1 MRGLFEVA
9 GSVHTMTRIA
19 QAAQHHRLQDGIIF
33 NEQNS
38 HAFKKTGF
46 RATGLGCVVR
56 NWSGSIDDKVGMSIR
71 HNLRLSRL
79 RAASHHSLRTA
90 VAATWTAFIVTA
102 LSLSQG
108 QAMAQTPTETLGLT
122 RVLEAARNNFDVAI
136 TRQAAE
142 AAKAD
147 VLAADRAPFPIFNA
161 KTSQMY
167 LDSGVNGNQGIGPGP
182 FGQKNI
188 DKSGGIDWT
197 WERGSK
203 RALRTQSAGRLAN
216 AAQADLQ
223 DMVQVQQ
230 AGAAS
235 AYFDLLA
242 ARERNREMHALA
254 NSALMLAKSAGLRL
268 KAGDLSAQDTA
279 RLEIEA
285 QRAQADAHSA
295 QLDQQRALL
304 LLGQLTALRV
314 DPTRWH
320 IAAEWPALPTAPLS
334 SNVPETWVEQR
345 PDVKA
350 ALERVAA
357 AQASLDLA
365 MSQKKADVTV
375 GSSLDH
381 DPRVSRRS
389 LELRFSVPLQWGYGF
404 EGEIGR
410 AQAQL
415 TQAQDVAEK
424 TKQDARAE
432 LQRLLEELRTA
443 VQRETLYAQDIM
455 PRARR
460 VAEQAEVAYT
470 KGASSLTDLIDARR
484 TLRNT
489 LIEATLARTDFAK
502 SSVVWDL
509 RTANISR

>member
-1 MRGLFEVA
+1 
-9 GSVHTMTRIA
+9 
-19 QAAQHHRLQDGIIF
+19 
-33 NEQNS
+33 
-38 HAFKKTGF
+38 
-46 RATGLGCVVR
+46 
-56 NWSGSIDDKVGMSIR
+56 MSIR
-71 HNLRLSRL
+71 QNPRLGGRQAAASPTL
-79 RAASHHSLRTA
+79 RAHMTTA
-90 VAATWTAFIVTA
+90 WAIALVTVLAFSPV
-102 LSLSQG
+102 SVMSQ
-108 QAMAQTPTETLGLT
+108 TTTETLGLT
-122 RVLEAARNNFDVAI
+122 RVLEAARNNLDVAI

-147 VLAADRAPFPIFNA
+147 VLTADRSPFPVFSA

-167 LDSGVNGNQGIGPGP
+167 LDNGVNGNQGIGAGA

-203 RALRTQSAGRLAN
+203 RALRTQTAGRLAN
-216 AAQADLQ
+216 AAQSDLQ
-223 DMVQVQQ
+223 DMVQMQQ
-230 AGAAS
+230 AAAAS

-242 ARERNREMHALA
+242 AQERNREMQALSQ
-254 NSALMLAKSAGLRL
+254 SALVLAKSAGLRL

-295 QLDQQRALL
+295 QLDQQRAVLM
-304 LLGQLTALRV
+304 LGQLTALRI
-314 DPTRWH
+314 DLSQWR
-320 IAAEWPALPTAPLS
+320 IAADWPALPSDTLS
-334 SNVPETWVEQR
+334 NNVPETWVEQR

-357 AQASLDLA
+357 AQAALELA
-365 MSQKKADVTV
+365 VSQKKADVTV

-381 DPRVSRRS
+381 DPRMSRRS
-389 LELRFSVPLQWGYGF
+389 LELRVSMPLQWGYGY

-410 AQAQL
+410 SQAQL
-415 TQAQDVAEK
+415 TQARDVVEK

-432 LQRLLEELRTA
+432 LQRLLEEFRTSL
-443 VQRETLYAQDIM
+443 QRETLYAQDIV

-460 VAEQAEVAYT
+460 VAEQAEVAYA

-484 TLRNT
+484 TLRGT
-489 LIEATLARTDFAK
+489 LIEAAFARADFAK
-502 SSVVWDL
+502 SSVVWQL
-509 RTANISR
+509 RTSNTYSSSGSDSDNTLPISR

>member
-1 MRGLFEVA
+1 M
-9 GSVHTMTRIA
+9 
-19 QAAQHHRLQDGIIF
+19 
-33 NEQNS
+33 
-38 HAFKKTGF
+38 
-46 RATGLGCVVR
+46 VR
-56 NWSGSIDDKVGMSIR
+56 NWSGNINDKRNMSIR
-71 HNLRLSRL
+71 HNPHNHRPDAPFRRTLRNALE
-79 RAASHHSLRTA
+79 ATRTA
-90 VAATWTAFIVTA
+90 AILAALAFSHASVMSQTA
-102 LSLSQG
+102 
-108 QAMAQTPTETLGLT
+108 TETLDLP

-142 AAKAD
+142 VAKAD
-147 VLAADRAPFPIFNA
+147 VLAADRSPFPVFSA

-167 LDSGVNGNQGIGPGP
+167 LDNGVNGNQGIGPGA

-203 RALRTQSAGRLAN
+203 RALRTQSAGRLAD

-223 DMVQVQQ
+223 DMVQIQQ
-230 AGAAS
+230 AAAAS

-242 ARERNREMHALA
+242 ARERSHEMHALA
-254 NSALMLAKSAGLRL
+254 NSALMLARSAGLRL

-304 LLGQLTALRV
+304 LLGQFTALRV
-314 DPTRWH
+314 DLASWKVT
-320 IAAEWPALPTAPLS
+320 ANWPALPNNPLS
-334 SNVPETWVEQR
+334 SHVPETWVEQR

-350 ALERVAA
+350 AQERTAA
-357 AQASLDLA
+357 AQAALDLA
-365 MSQKKADVTV
+365 VSQKKADVTI

-460 VAEQAEVAYT
+460 VAEQAEVAYA

-502 SSVVWDL
+502 SSVVWNL

>member
-1 MRGLFEVA
+1 
-9 GSVHTMTRIA
+9 
-19 QAAQHHRLQDGIIF
+19 
-33 NEQNS
+33 
-38 HAFKKTGF
+38 
-46 RATGLGCVVR
+46 
-56 NWSGSIDDKVGMSIR
+56 
-71 HNLRLSRL
+71 
-79 RAASHHSLRTA
+79 
-90 VAATWTAFIVTA
+90 
-102 LSLSQG
+102 
-108 QAMAQTPTETLGLT
+108 
-122 RVLEAARNNFDVAI
+122 LEAARNNYDVAI
-136 TRQAAE
+136 TRKAAQ

-147 VLAADRAPFPIFNA
+147 VLAADRSPFPIFSA

-167 LDSGVNGNQGIGPGP
+167 LDSGVSGNQGIGPGP

-203 RALRTQSAGRLAN
+203 RDLRTQSAGRLAE

-223 DMVQVQQ
+223 DMVQMQQ
-230 AGAAS
+230 AAAAS
-235 AYFDLLA
+235 AYFDLMA
-242 ARERNREMHALA
+242 ARERSREMHALA
-254 NSALMLAKSAGLRL
+254 NSALVLAKSAGLRL

-304 LLGQLTALRV
+304 LLNQLTALRV
-314 DPTRWH
+314 DHAHWG
-320 IAAEWPALPTAPLS
+320 IAADWPSLPKEPLRQ
-334 SNVPETWVEQR
+334 NVPDTWVEQR

-357 AQASLDLA
+357 AQATLDLA
-365 MSQKKADVTV
+365 VSQKKADVTV

-424 TKQDARAE
+424 TKQDARTE
-432 LQRLLEELRTA
+432 LERLLEELRTA
-443 VQRETLYAQDIM
+443 VQRETLYAQDIV

-460 VAEQAEVAYT
+460 MAEQAEMAYA

-484 TLRNT
+484 TLRST
-489 LIEATLARTDFAK
+489 LIEAAFARADFAK
-502 SSVVWDL
+502 SSVVWAL
-509 RTANISR
+509 RTAHAHSNADNTTNISR